1 MLNMRQIITM
11 MKYIVQRS
19 SLNPWGKWMGVMHG
33 EEIEYVFGKP
43 FDASLNFTV
52 NERDLS
58 QRVMNYFT
66 TFAKTGYTGLLFFKS
81 KC

>member
-1 MLNMRQIITM
+1 
-11 MKYIVQRS
+11 
-19 SLNPWGKWMGVMHG
+19 MGVMHG

-43 FDASLNFTV
+43 FDASLNFTAK
-52 NERDLS
+52 ERDLS